1 MVARMGSPIFV
12 AVRTV
17 SIRDLKRH
25 LPTYQEAW
33 TASGRPGRGNVGMS
47 VPLYVAETPRQ
58 AREEAEAS
66 TMHFFRSISK
76 ALNKSDGATAQTT
89 EARAA
94 RANRL
99 AEITYDEVM
108 SEYAVIGSPEEV
120 VDRLAGLREEM
131 GFSTIS
137 TWMNPGGLI
146 PNDRVLKSMRLFAE
160 RVAPRL

>member
-1 MVARMGSPIFV
+1 
-12 AVRTV
+12 
-17 SIRDLKRH
+17 
-25 LPTYQEAW
+25 
-33 TASGRPGRGNVGMS
+33 MS
-47 VPLYVAETPRQ
+47 VPLYVAETPRR

-76 ALNKSDGATAQTT
+76 ALKKSDGATVQTT

-99 AEITYDEVM
+99 SEIAYDEVLN
-108 SEYAVIGSPEEV
+108 EYAVVGSPEEV
-120 VDRLAGLREEM
+120 VDRLSALREEM

-146 PNDRVLKSMRLFAE
+146 PNERVLKSMRLFAE
-160 RVAPRL
+160 RVAPRLV